1 MSNVAIILGAGN
13 GTRMKSEKSKLLLEI
28 GSKTVIER
36 SVEAFLS
43 VSDIDEI
50 IVVSRAQDIDIY
62 SELLTDERIS
72 FVIGGATRQQSV
84 KNAVETVDDAHL
96 IVIHDG
102 ARPLIKCE
110 DIEKTIRAAEEF
122 SAAAVGVYV
131 KDTIKIV
138 DKQGFVESTPDRSTL
153 FAVQTPQIFD
163 FDLYKSAMQKA
174 DEQGLD
180 FTDDCQLVELC
191 GGKVKMV
198 EGSYSNIKITTPDDI
213 ALAENLLKNEGLL
226 YENRSRV

>member
-50 IVVSRAQDIDIY
+50 IVVARAQDIDIY

-122 SAAAVGVYV
+122 SAAAVGVFV

-138 DKQGFVESTPDRSTL
+138 DKQGFVESTPERSTL

-163 FDLYKSAMQKA
+163 FELYKNAMQKA

-226 YENRSRV
+226 

>member
-50 IVVSRAQDIDIY
+50 IVVARAQDIDIY

-122 SAAAVGVYV
+122 SAAAVGVFV

-163 FDLYKSAMQKA
+163 FELYKKAMQKA

-226 YENRSRV
+226 

>member
-50 IVVSRAQDIDIY
+50 IVVARAQDIDIY

-72 FVIGGATRQQSV
+72 FVIGGSTRQQSV

-122 SAAAVGVYV
+122 SAAAVGVFV

-163 FDLYKSAMQKA
+163 FVLYKNAMQKA

-226 YENRSRV
+226 

>member
-1 MSNVAIILGAGN
+1 MSNIAIILGAGN

-50 IVVSRAQDIDIY
+50 IVVARERDVEIY

-72 FVIGGATRQQSV
+72 FVIGGETRQQSV

-96 IVIHDG
+96 IIIHDG

-163 FDLYKSAMQKA
+163 FDLYKSAMQMA

-226 YENRSRV
+226 

>member
-50 IVVSRAQDIDIY
+50 IVVARAQDIDIY

-163 FDLYKSAMQKA
+163 FDLYKNAMQKA

-226 YENRSRV
+226 

>member
-50 IVVSRAQDIDIY
+50 IVVARAQDIDIY

-96 IVIHDG
+96 IGIHDG

-163 FDLYKSAMQKA
+163 FDLYKNAMQKA

-226 YENRSRV
+226 